1 MLIARHIQDHGEEEI
16 RAREEEFFIFNQH
29 NKAAVKLQSFWRMK
43 LQMFR
48 FRKQKIASDFDA
60 KYNLKR
66 ALADMETAVAQQKA
80 KYAKEDA
87 VVKI

>member
-1 MLIARHIQDHGEEEI
+1 
-16 RAREEEFFIFNQH
+16 
-29 NKAAVKLQSFWRMK
+29 
-43 LQMFR
+43 MFR

-66 ALADMETAVAQQKA
+66 ALADMESAVAQQKA